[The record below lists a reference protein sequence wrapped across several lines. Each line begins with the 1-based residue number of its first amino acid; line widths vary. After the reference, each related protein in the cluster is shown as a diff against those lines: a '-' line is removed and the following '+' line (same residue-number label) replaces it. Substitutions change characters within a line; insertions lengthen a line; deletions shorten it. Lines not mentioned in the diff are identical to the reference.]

1 MNMSTTT
8 GSEEFS
14 VESSDSLASGTG
26 LSSLSSDPD
35 EDIDS
40 DLEALYES
48 FDFENEA
55 SHSYGDAESP
65 LPQTPD
71 KRFSGI
77 SETALYPGSHIS
89 VFQSQLLVFQYAL
102 RHGLTTKAFTELLQ
116 LLSVHLPQNAA
127 IPKSVHSLKRFLLI
141 RFLKRKLYSTTTV
154 VVARGPYNRQQHLVP
169 EMVVL
174 VETRRCSLRFL
185 WGHS

>member
-1 MNMSTTT
+1 M
-8 GSEEFS
+8 
-14 VESSDSLASGTG
+14 ESSDSLASATS
-26 LSSLSSDPD
+26 LSSLSSDSD

-55 SHSYGDAESP
+55 SHSCRDAEC

-77 SETALYPGSHIS
+77 SETALYPGSHVS

-141 RFLKRKLYSTTTV
+141 RFLKRNLYSTTTV
-154 VVARGPYNRQQHLVP
+154 VVARGPYNRRQHLVL

-174 VETRRCSLRFL
+174 VETRRCSLQFL

>member
-1 MNMSTTT
+1 M
-8 GSEEFS
+8 
-14 VESSDSLASGTG
+14 ESSDSLASATS
-26 LSSLSSDPD
+26 LSSLSSDSD

-55 SHSYGDAESP
+55 SHSCRDAEC

-77 SETALYPGSHIS
+77 SETALYPGSHVS

-116 LLSVHLPQNAA
+116 LLSVHL
-127 IPKSVHSLKRFLLI
+127 KTLLFPNLCI
-141 RFLKRKLYSTTTV
+141 
-154 VVARGPYNRQQHLVP
+154 A
-169 EMVVL
+169 
-174 VETRRCSLRFL
+174 
-185 WGHS
+185 